1 MTFEKNELLAFAV
14 RAPMKAVLPV
24 YGAARAAW
32 DRLDLKD
39 CGFMPFRDTTRISP
53 TLPDEIKLVG
63 WIESVRQPKLGEEFR
78 DKAIRNQMVYE
89 VEKLGEFAMTLQ
101 ARVQGRLHDYK
112 SE

>member
-1 MTFEKNELLAFAV
+1 
-14 RAPMKAVLPV
+14 
-24 YGAARAAW
+24 
-32 DRLDLKD
+32 
-39 CGFMPFRDTTRISP
+39 MPFRDTTRISS
-53 TLPDEIKLVG
+53 TLPDEIKLVD

-78 DKAIRNQMVYE
+78 DKTIRNQMVYE

>member
-14 RAPMKAVLPV
+14 QAPVEAVLRV
-24 YGAARAAW
+24 SDVAQVAW
-32 DRLDLKD
+32 VKLDLKD
-39 CGFMPFRDTTRISP
+39 CGFMPFRDATRIGSI
-53 TLPDEIKLVG
+53 LPDETSLID
-63 WIESVRQPKLGEEFR
+63 WIESVRHPRLGEEFR
-78 DKAIRNQMVYE
+78 DKTIRNQMVYE